1 MKKIMFDKNFLIS
14 DLKKQIDYLEKTK
27 DDEIDINE
35 VCKNLVFTSI
45 SPLYDFRDMILLETI
60 KKMDEK
66 ISKMDNEE
74 RVNIKDLTQSFLPTN
89 IDEPY
94 FNEIEDSLTLMTLR
108 NRDNF
113 SDYLMEKGLK
123 RFNELTEEYPIQT
136 MRDKEMLEFKAFMQ
150 VGFEQSIYSGVYD
163 AKEFIKRE
171 TKNKDF
177 KNKDFEFDYENLSR
191 GELKA
196 IRNGMVERDDY
207 SIKEI
212 LNDLIPEKTKKNHKE
227 IEY

>member
-1 MKKIMFDKNFLIS
+1 MKKIMFDKNFLIA
-14 DLKKQIDYLEKTK
+14 DLKKQIDYLEKTNN
-27 DDEIDINE
+27 DEIDINE
-35 VCKNLVFTSI
+35 VCENLVFTSI

-74 RVNIKDLTQSFLPTN
+74 KITLNDLTQSFLPNN
-89 IDEPY
+89 INEPY

-136 MRDKEMLEFKAFMQ
+136 MRDKEMLEFKSFMQ
-150 VGFEQSIYSGVYD
+150 VGFEQSIYSGIYD

-171 TKNKDF
+171 T

-212 LNDLIPEKTKKNHKE
+212 LNDLIPEKTKKKHKE

>member
-123 RFNELTEEYPIQT
+123 RFNELVEEYPIQT

-150 VGFEQSIYSGVYD
+150 VGFEQSIYSSVYD

-171 TKNKDF
+171 T

-212 LNDLIPEKTKKNHKE
+212 LNDLISEKTKKNHKE

>member
-1 MKKIMFDKNFLIS
+1 MKKIMFDKNFLIA
-14 DLKKQIDYLEKTK
+14 DLKKQIDYLEKTNN
-27 DDEIDINE
+27 DEIDINE
-35 VCKNLVFTSI
+35 VCENLVFTSI

-74 RVNIKDLTQSFLPTN
+74 KITLNDLTQSFLPNN
-89 IDEPY
+89 INEPY
-94 FNEIEDSLTLMTLR
+94 FSEIEDNLTLMTLR
-108 NRDNF
+108 KRDNF
-113 SDYLMEKGLK
+113 SDYLMEKGLEK
-123 RFNELTEEYPIQT
+123 FNELAEEYPIQT
-136 MRDKEMLEFKAFMQ
+136 MRDKEKLEFKAFMQ

-177 KNKDFEFDYENLSR
+177 EFDYENLSR

-196 IRNGMVERDDY
+196 IRNGMVEREDY
-207 SIKEI
+207 SVKEI
-212 LNDLIPEKTKKNHKE
+212 LNDLIPEKEKKNKKE
-227 IEY
+227 KEY

>member
-1 MKKIMFDKNFLIS
+1 MKKIMFDKKFLIS
-14 DLKKQIDYLEKTK
+14 DLKKQIDYLEKTN

-74 RVNIKDLTQSFLPTN
+74 KITLNDLTQSFLPNN
-89 IDEPY
+89 INEPY
-94 FNEIEDSLTLMTLR
+94 FSEIEDNLTLMTLR
-108 NRDNF
+108 KRDNF
-113 SDYLMEKGLK
+113 SDYLMEKGLEK
-123 RFNELTEEYPIQT
+123 FNELAEEYPIQT
-136 MRDKEMLEFKAFMQ
+136 MRDKEKLEFKAFMQ

-177 KNKDFEFDYENLSR
+177 EFDYENLSR

-207 SIKEI
+207 SVKEI
-212 LNDLIPEKTKKNHKE
+212 LNDLISEKTKKNHKE

>member
-1 MKKIMFDKNFLIS
+1 MKKIMFDKNFLIA
-14 DLKKQIDYLEKTK
+14 DLKKQIDYLEKTNN
-27 DDEIDINE
+27 DEIDINE
-35 VCKNLVFTSI
+35 VCENLVFTSI

-74 RVNIKDLTQSFLPTN
+74 KITLNDLTQSFLPNN
-89 IDEPY
+89 INEPY
-94 FNEIEDSLTLMTLR
+94 FSEIEDNLTLMTLR
-108 NRDNF
+108 KRDNF
-113 SDYLMEKGLK
+113 SDYLMEKGLEK
-123 RFNELTEEYPIQT
+123 FNELAEEYPIQT
-136 MRDKEMLEFKAFMQ
+136 MRDKEKLEFKAFMQ

-177 KNKDFEFDYENLSR
+177 EFDYENLSR
-191 GELKA
+191 GELKT
-196 IRNGMVERDDY
+196 IRNGMVEREDY
-207 SIKEI
+207 SVKEI
-212 LNDLIPEKTKKNHKE
+212 LNDLIPEKEKKNHKE

>member
-1 MKKIMFDKNFLIS
+1 MKKIMFDKNFLIA
-14 DLKKQIDYLEKTK
+14 DLKKQIDYLEKTNN
-27 DDEIDINE
+27 DEIDINE
-35 VCKNLVFTSI
+35 VCENLVFTSI

-66 ISKMDNEE
+66 ISKMDNTEKITL
-74 RVNIKDLTQSFLPTN
+74 NDLTQSFLPNN
-89 IDEPY
+89 INEPY
-94 FNEIEDSLTLMTLR
+94 FSEIEDNLTLMTLR
-108 NRDNF
+108 KRDNF
-113 SDYLMEKGLK
+113 SDYLMEKGLEK
-123 RFNELTEEYPIQT
+123 FNELAEEYPIQT
-136 MRDKEMLEFKAFMQ
+136 MRDKEKLEFKAFMQ

-177 KNKDFEFDYENLSR
+177 EFDYENLSR

-196 IRNGMVERDDY
+196 IRNGMVEREDY
-207 SIKEI
+207 SVKEI
-212 LNDLIPEKTKKNHKE
+212 LNDLIPEKEKKNNKE

>member
-1 MKKIMFDKNFLIS
+1 MKKIMFDKKFLIS
-14 DLKKQIDYLEKTK
+14 DLKKQIDYLEKTN

-74 RVNIKDLTQSFLPTN
+74 KINIKDLTQSFLPTN
-89 IDEPY
+89 INEPY

-123 RFNELTEEYPIQT
+123 RFNKLTEEYPIQT

-171 TKNKDF
+171 T

>member
-1 MKKIMFDKNFLIS
+1 MKKIMFDKKFLIS
-14 DLKKQIDYLEKTK
+14 DLKKQIDYLEKTN

-177 KNKDFEFDYENLSR
+177 EFDYENLSR

>member
-1 MKKIMFDKNFLIS
+1 MKKIMFDKKFLIS
-14 DLKKQIDYLEKTK
+14 DLKKQIDYLEKTN
-27 DDEIDINE
+27 DDKIDINE

-74 RVNIKDLTQSFLPTN
+74 KINIKDLTQSFLPTN

-123 RFNELTEEYPIQT
+123 RFNELIEEYPIQT

-171 TKNKDF
+171 T

>member
-14 DLKKQIDYLEKTK
+14 DLKKQIDYLEKTN

-74 RVNIKDLTQSFLPTN
+74 KINIKDLTQSFLPTN

-94 FNEIEDSLTLMTLR
+94 FNEIEDSLTLYDDISSLTTR
-108 NRDNF
+108 NLEDLAIKSDLLKSIELSYNTSDENIKLIVTDKDNKQNEIE
-113 SDYLMEKGLK
+113 LEK
-123 RFNELTEEYPIQT
+123 N
-136 MRDKEMLEFKAFMQ
+136 DKANIIIANIIGREKFADLYFQIKKDS
-150 VGFEQSIYSGVYD
+150 FE
-163 AKEFIKRE
+163 
-171 TKNKDF
+171 KDID
-177 KNKDFEFDYENLSR
+177 K
-191 GELKA
+191 
-196 IRNGMVERDDY
+196 V
-207 SIKEI
+207 
-212 LNDLIPEKTKKNHKE
+212 KTKEKD
-227 IEY
+227 IEL

>member
-1 MKKIMFDKNFLIS
+1 MKKIMFDKKFLIS
-14 DLKKQIDYLEKTK
+14 DLKKQIDYLEKTN
-27 DDEIDINE
+27 DDKIDINE

-74 RVNIKDLTQSFLPTN
+74 KINIKDLTQSFLPTN

-177 KNKDFEFDYENLSR
+177 EFDYENLSR

-196 IRNGMVERDDY
+196 IRNGMVEREDY
-207 SIKEI
+207 SVKEI
-212 LNDLIPEKTKKNHKE
+212 LNDLIPEKEKKNNKE

>member
-74 RVNIKDLTQSFLPTN
+74 KINIKDLTQSFLPTN

-177 KNKDFEFDYENLSR
+177 EFDYENLSR

>member
-1 MKKIMFDKNFLIS
+1 MKKIMFDKNFLIAE
-14 DLKKQIDYLEKTK
+14 LKKQIDYLEKTS

-74 RVNIKDLTQSFLPTN
+74 RVNIKDLTQSFLPNN
-89 IDEPY
+89 INEPY
-94 FNEIEDSLTLMTLR
+94 FSEIEDNLTLMTLR
-108 NRDNF
+108 KRDNF
-113 SDYLMEKGLK
+113 SDYLMEKGLE
-123 RFNELTEEYPIQT
+123 RFNELAEEYPIQT

-177 KNKDFEFDYENLSR
+177 EFDYENLSR

-196 IRNGMVERDDY
+196 IRNGMVEREDY
-207 SIKEI
+207 SVKEI
-212 LNDLIPEKTKKNHKE
+212 LNDLIPEKAKKNHKE

>member
-1 MKKIMFDKNFLIS
+1 MKKIMFDKNFLIA
-14 DLKKQIDYLEKTK
+14 DLKKQIDYLEKTNN
-27 DDEIDINE
+27 DEIDINE
-35 VCKNLVFTSI
+35 VCENLVFTSI

-74 RVNIKDLTQSFLPTN
+74 RVNIKDLTQSFLPNN
-89 IDEPY
+89 INEPY
-94 FNEIEDSLTLMTLR
+94 FNEIEDNLTLMTLR
-108 NRDNF
+108 KKDNF
-113 SDYLMEKGLK
+113 SDYLMEKGLEK
-123 RFNELTEEYPIQT
+123 FNELAEEYPIQT
-136 MRDKEMLEFKAFMQ
+136 MRDKEKLEFKAFMQ

-163 AKEFIKRE
+163 AREFIKRE
-171 TKNKDF
+171 T

-196 IRNGMVERDDY
+196 IRNGIVEREDY
-207 SIKEI
+207 SVKEI
-212 LNDLIPEKTKKNHKE
+212 LNDLIPEKAKKNHKE

>member
-1 MKKIMFDKNFLIS
+1 MKKIMFDKNFLIA
-14 DLKKQIDYLEKTK
+14 DLKKQIDYLEKTN

-74 RVNIKDLTQSFLPTN
+74 KITLNDLTQSFLPNN
-89 IDEPY
+89 INEPY
-94 FNEIEDSLTLMTLR
+94 FSEIEDNLTLMTLR
-108 NRDNF
+108 KRDNF
-113 SDYLMEKGLK
+113 SDYLMEKGLEK
-123 RFNELTEEYPIQT
+123 FNELAEEYPIQT
-136 MRDKEMLEFKAFMQ
+136 MRDKEKLEFKAFMQ

-177 KNKDFEFDYENLSR
+177 EFDYENLSR

-196 IRNGMVERDDY
+196 IRNGMV
-207 SIKEI
+207 
-212 LNDLIPEKTKKNHKE
+212 
-227 IEY
+227 

>member
-74 RVNIKDLTQSFLPTN
+74 KINIKDLTQSFLPTN
-89 IDEPY
+89 INEPY

-177 KNKDFEFDYENLSR
+177 EFDYENLSR

-196 IRNGMVERDDY
+196 IRNGMVERNDY
-207 SIKEI
+207 SAKEI
-212 LNDLIPEKTKKNHKE
+212 LNDLSEPKNKEEKEE

>member
-14 DLKKQIDYLEKTK
+14 DLKKQIDYLEKTNE
-27 DDEIDINE
+27 DEIDINE

-66 ISKMDNEE
+66 ISKMDNTEKITL
-74 RVNIKDLTQSFLPTN
+74 NDLTQSFLPTN

-108 NRDNF
+108 KRDNF

-123 RFNELTEEYPIQT
+123 KFSELAGEYPIQT
-136 MRDKEMLEFKAFMQ
+136 MRDKEKLEFKAFMQ

-171 TKNKDF
+171 TKNKE
-177 KNKDFEFDYENLSR
+177 FEFDYENLSR

-196 IRNGMVERDDY
+196 IRNGMVERNDY
-207 SIKEI
+207 SVKEI
-212 LNDLIPEKTKKNHKE
+212 LNDLIPEKEKKNNKE

>member
-1 MKKIMFDKNFLIS
+1 MKKIMFDKNFLIA
-14 DLKKQIDYLEKTK
+14 DLKKQIDYLEKTNN
-27 DDEIDINE
+27 DEIDINE
-35 VCKNLVFTSI
+35 VCENLVFTSI

-74 RVNIKDLTQSFLPTN
+74 KITLNDLTQSFLPNN
-89 IDEPY
+89 INEPY
-94 FNEIEDSLTLMTLR
+94 FNEIEDNLTLMTLR
-108 NRDNF
+108 KRDNF
-113 SDYLMEKGLK
+113 SDYLMEKGLEK
-123 RFNELTEEYPIQT
+123 FNELAEEYSIQT
-136 MRDKEMLEFKAFMQ
+136 MRDKEKLEFKAFMQ

-177 KNKDFEFDYENLSR
+177 EFDYENLSR

-196 IRNGMVERDDY
+196 IRNGMVEREDY
-207 SIKEI
+207 SVKEI
-212 LNDLIPEKTKKNHKE
+212 LNDLISEKEKKNNKE

>member
-1 MKKIMFDKNFLIS
+1 MKKIMFDKNFLIA
-14 DLKKQIDYLEKTK
+14 DLKKQIDYLEKTNN
-27 DDEIDINE
+27 DEIDINE
-35 VCKNLVFTSI
+35 VCENLVFTSI

-74 RVNIKDLTQSFLPTN
+74 KITLNDLTQSFLPNN
-89 IDEPY
+89 INEPY
-94 FNEIEDSLTLMTLR
+94 FSEIEDNLTLMTLR
-108 NRDNF
+108 KRDNF
-113 SDYLMEKGLK
+113 SDYLMEKGLEK
-123 RFNELTEEYPIQT
+123 FNELAEKYPIQT
-136 MRDKEMLEFKAFMQ
+136 MRDKEKLEFKAFMQ

-177 KNKDFEFDYENLSR
+177 EFDYENLSR

-196 IRNGMVERDDY
+196 IRNGMVEREDY
-207 SIKEI
+207 SVKEI
-212 LNDLIPEKTKKNHKE
+212 LNDLIPEKEKKNNKE

>member
-14 DLKKQIDYLEKTK
+14 DLKKQIDYLEKTNN
-27 DDEIDINE
+27 DEIDINE

-66 ISKMDNEE
+66 ILKMDNEE
-74 RVNIKDLTQSFLPTN
+74 RINIKDLTQNFLPIN
-89 IDEPY
+89 INEPY
-94 FNEIEDSLTLMTLR
+94 FNEIEDNLTLMTLR

-123 RFNELTEEYPIQT
+123 RFNELAEEYPIQT
-136 MRDKEMLEFKAFMQ
+136 MKDKEKLEFKAFMQ
-150 VGFEQSIYSGVYD
+150 VGFEQSIYTGVYD

-171 TKNKDF
+171 T

-196 IRNGMVERDDY
+196 IRNGIVERDDY
-207 SIKEI
+207 SVKDIIKDLNI
-212 LNDLIPEKTKKNHKE
+212 LKGKEEKIE

>member
-14 DLKKQIDYLEKTK
+14 DLKKQIDYLEKTN
-27 DDEIDINE
+27 DNEIDINE

-74 RVNIKDLTQSFLPTN
+74 KITLNDLTQSFLPNN
-89 IDEPY
+89 INEPY
-94 FNEIEDSLTLMTLR
+94 FSEIEDNLTLMTLR
-108 NRDNF
+108 KRDNF
-113 SDYLMEKGLK
+113 SDYLMEKGLEK
-123 RFNELTEEYPIQT
+123 FNELAEEYPIQT
-136 MRDKEMLEFKAFMQ
+136 MRDKEKLEFKAFMQ

-177 KNKDFEFDYENLSR
+177 EFDYENLSR
-191 GELKA
+191 GELKT
-196 IRNGMVERDDY
+196 IRNGMVEREDY
-207 SIKEI
+207 SVKEI
-212 LNDLIPEKTKKNHKE
+212 LNDLIPEKEKKNNKE

>member
-1 MKKIMFDKNFLIS
+1 MKKIMFDKNFLIA
-14 DLKKQIDYLEKTK
+14 DLKKQIDYLEKTNN
-27 DDEIDINE
+27 DEIDINE
-35 VCKNLVFTSI
+35 VCENLVFTSI

-74 RVNIKDLTQSFLPTN
+74 RVNIKDLTQSFLPNN
-89 IDEPY
+89 INEPY
-94 FNEIEDSLTLMTLR
+94 FNEIEDNLTLMTLR
-108 NRDNF
+108 KRDNF
-113 SDYLMEKGLK
+113 SDYLMEKGLEK
-123 RFNELTEEYPIQT
+123 FNELAEEYPIQT
-136 MRDKEMLEFKAFMQ
+136 MRDKEKLEFKAFMQ

-163 AKEFIKRE
+163 AREFIKRE
-171 TKNKDF
+171 T

-196 IRNGMVERDDY
+196 IRNGIVEREDY
-207 SIKEI
+207 SVKEI
-212 LNDLIPEKTKKNHKE
+212 LNDLIPEKKKKNNKE